1 MDAEFP
7 ADLKPDIQGEVVRIL
22 PMLKAVGW
30 TLDPIRWDWVSVQDR
45 WVYFAARSGK
55 GRQSYVTC
63 AEDSLPERLTL
74 LLAETS

>member
-22 PMLKAVGW
+22 PMLRAAGW

-45 WVYFAARSGK
+45 WVYFGARSSEGS
-55 GRQSYVTC
+55 QAYITC
-63 AEDSLPERLTL
+63 AEDLLPERLTL
-74 LLAETS
+74 LLSAR